1 MKVEFNKIDSLKA
14 NLDVH
19 IAQADYLDE
28 FNEEIKKQKS
38 KGNLKGFRPGK
49 TPASYVKKVFG
60 DQILAELINKK
71 AIQSMYDHLKEN
83 NIEIILDP
91 ILNEENGVQAINH
104 RELQDYNFSFL
115 VGLSPEFEI
124 DLLSSGTEFTKFKV
138 IPTEAELNEN
148 LDKIAAQLGE
158 TVTVE
163 TDIQSKDIV
172 TLMGDNL
179 LTDEEGLTEPIE
191 VEIKVLVSDATEK
204 FQKEVESKKLNDS
217 IKVSLVDIEGK
228 DDDFIRKYYL
238 KMDASDTRSFQGEIE
253 ASIVNVQRVESIEVG
268 PEMYKKIF
276 PDLEIE
282 TKEAAFEKLSEHTTT
297 EHDGM
302 AQNLV
307 YREMMEKLMEQSN
320 IPLPDDFLMTW
331 AKRTKSIKEGVT
343 DEEFL
348 EHFSKELKW
357 NLIKGKLLKMYD
369 VKVEQEEIIEHAK
382 KQVMGYFGYRG
393 ADNDQYVNMIVGN
406 LLKDEEQYRKIWDEV
421 LTLKM
426 YQELEK
432 NLTIKSE
439 ETSVAE
445 FYLIVED
452 FNNKDK

>member
-19 IAQADYLDE
+19 IAQADYLNE
-28 FNEEIKKQKS
+28 FKEEINKQKS
-38 KGNLKGFRPGK
+38 KGNMKGFRPGK

-71 AIQSMYDHLKEN
+71 AIQSMYDYLKEN

-91 ILNEENGVQAINH
+91 ILDEENGVQTINH
-104 RELQDYNFSFL
+104 RELQDYKFSFL

-124 DLLSSGTEFTKFKV
+124 DLLSSGEEFTKFKV
-138 IPTEAELNEN
+138 VPTATELDEN
-148 LDKIAAQLGE
+148 LVKIATQLGE

-163 TDIQSKDIV
+163 SDIQPKDIV

-179 LTDEEGLTEPIE
+179 LTDDEGLTEPIE
-191 VEIKVLVSDATEK
+191 VEIKVLVSDASEK
-204 FQKEVESKKLNDS
+204 FQKEVEGKKLNDNLS
-217 IKVSLVDIEGK
+217 IALADIEDK
-228 DDDFIRKYYL
+228 DDNFIRKYYL
-238 KMDASDTRSFQGEIE
+238 KMDVDDERSFQSDIE
-253 ASIVNVQRVESIEVG
+253 AAIVNVQRVESLEVG
-268 PEMYKKIF
+268 PEMFKKIF
-276 PDLEIE
+276 PDQEIE
-282 TKEAAFEKLSEHTTT
+282 TKEDALAKLSEHTTT
-297 EHDGM
+297 EHDGT

-307 YREMMEKLMEQSN
+307 YRDMMEKLMEQSS
-320 IPLPDDFLMTW
+320 IPLPEDFLLTW
-331 AKRTKSIKEGVT
+331 AKRTKSIKEGVE
-343 DEEFL
+343 DDQFL
-348 EHFSKELKW
+348 DHFTKELKW
-357 NLIKGKLLKMYD
+357 NLIKGKLLKTYD
-369 VKVEQEEIIEHAK
+369 IKVEQEEIIEHAK

-393 ADNDQYVNMIVGN
+393 ADNDQYINMIVGN

-426 YQELEK
+426 YRELEK
-432 NLTIKSE
+432 NLTIKEE